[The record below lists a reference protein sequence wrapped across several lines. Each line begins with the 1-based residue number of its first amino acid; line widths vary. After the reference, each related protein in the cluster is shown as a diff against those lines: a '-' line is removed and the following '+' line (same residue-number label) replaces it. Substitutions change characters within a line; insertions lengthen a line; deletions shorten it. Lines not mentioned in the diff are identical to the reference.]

1 MMEIYKMTT
10 KEKIEEIGKEIKK
23 YSTDKNFYLD
33 SNVPK
38 ELKDEYVQLLLQY
51 KDENPDMGDVIYF

>member
-23 YSTDKNFYLD
+23 YSTDKKF
-33 SNVPK
+33 
-38 ELKDEYVQLLLQY
+38 
-51 KDENPDMGDVIYF
+51 F

>member
-1 MMEIYKMTT
+1 MTT
-10 KEKIEEIGKEIKK
+10 KEKIEELSKEIKK

-33 SNVPK
+33 SSVPI

-51 KDENPDMGDVIYF
+51 REENPDIGDVIYF

>member
-1 MMEIYKMTT
+1 MEIYKMTT

>member
-1 MMEIYKMTT
+1 MTT

-23 YSTDKNFYLD
+23 YSTDKKFFLD

>member
-1 MMEIYKMTT
+1 MTT
-10 KEKIEEIGKEIKK
+10 KEKIEKLSKEIKK

-33 SNVPK
+33 SSVPK

-51 KDENPDMGDVIYF
+51 REENPDIGDVIYF

>member
-1 MMEIYKMTT
+1 MIT